1 MFKNKHF
8 ILALLIA
15 PILSI
20 IAYVGTDLAVSE
32 KPQSAQEGDS
42 YKLASQSNCRY
53 TSGLCNMENGDFKLK
68 FRSESVSEDKL
79 VLSLYS
85 QYPLENAQLSLVSD
99 QQSAGEPVAMQPSDD
114 GHQNWQLTLP
124 APNADSDWLR
134 VVVKAN
140 NTLYY
145 GETQT
150 KFVHYQT
157 LLNQ

>member
-20 IAYVGTDLAVSE
+20 IAYIGTDLAVSE
-32 KPQSAQEGDS
+32 KPQSAQAGES

-68 FRSESVSEDKL
+68 FRTESINEKTL
-79 VLSLYS
+79 VLSLSS
-85 QYPLENAQLSLVSD
+85 QYPLEEAQLSIVQESD
-99 QQSAGEPVAMQPSDD
+99 STGSPIAMSPSDKA
-114 GHQNWQLTLP
+114 HKSWQLSLP
-124 APNADSDWLR
+124 APGAETDWLR

-157 LLNQ
+157 LLDH